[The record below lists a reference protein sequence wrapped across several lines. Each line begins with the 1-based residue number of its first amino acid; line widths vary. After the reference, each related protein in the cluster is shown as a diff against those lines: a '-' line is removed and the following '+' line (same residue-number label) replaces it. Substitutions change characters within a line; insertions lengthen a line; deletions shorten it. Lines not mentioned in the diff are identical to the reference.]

1 MRRFLLILMLLLGAW
16 GAQAQETPEEP
27 QCPPVAEG
35 AEPLG
40 FYVGGGDV
48 AFAQKDYTGA
58 IFLYTCALATDADF
72 APAYV
77 SRAYAYSELLD
88 IERAQADFDEAVRL
102 DEANVSI
109 YVNRGA
115 FYTTQG
121 NFGLAINDLTL
132 ALTLDPQNLI
142 AFNNRAVVHAIE
154 GNYDLALE
162 DIAAAL
168 AIDESYPATYAT
180 QAAIYSAMAAEAYQ
194 QFVVVSGTNN
204 PRLPAGTPTDVLS
217 RIDASFRT
225 GDFGVWLALLV
236 PTN

>member
-1 MRRFLLILMLLLGAW
+1 MRRFLLIFILSMWAW
-16 GAQAQETPEEP
+16 GAQAQDEPE
-27 QCPPVAEG
+27 CPPVAEG
-35 AEPLG
+35 AVPLG

-48 AFAQKDYTGA
+48 AIARKDFTGA
-58 IFLYTCALATDADF
+58 IFLYTCALEADPDF
-72 APAYV
+72 APVYV

-102 DEANVSI
+102 DENNVSI

-115 FYTTQG
+115 FYATQG

-132 ALTLDPQNLI
+132 ALALDSQNLI
-142 AFNNRAVVHAIE
+142 ALNNRAVVHAIE

-168 AIDESYPATYAT
+168 AIDDTYPATYAT
-180 QAAIYSAMAAEAYQ
+180 QAAIYSGMAAASYQ
-194 QFVVVSGTNN
+194 QFVAVSGAN
-204 PRLPAGTPTDVLS
+204 PRLPAGTPSEVLS
-217 RIDASFRT
+217 RIDGSLRT

-236 PTN
+236 PAN